1 MRIFL
6 GLYSALAYYL
16 LCKSRRL
23 WTVRVPLCK
32 KDANMY
38 NFKIMI

>member
-6 GLYSALAYYL
+6 SLYSALAYYL

-23 WTVRVPLCK
+23 WTARVPLCK
-32 KDANMY
+32 KGVNM
-38 NFKIMI
+38 